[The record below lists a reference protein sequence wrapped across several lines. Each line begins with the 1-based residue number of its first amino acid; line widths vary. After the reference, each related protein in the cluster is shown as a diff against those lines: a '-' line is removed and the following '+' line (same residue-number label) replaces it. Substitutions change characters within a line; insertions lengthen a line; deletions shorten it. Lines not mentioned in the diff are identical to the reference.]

1 MKNTGAVAEHS
12 HRKCSSLLGL
22 AVFTCG
28 LSLSALAK
36 SDPNTC
42 IGVDF
47 DAKRP
52 LTASRVTARP
62 HVNFVKGSDDDAGCP
77 ADTEACRKKAFVVPG
92 DIVLTG
98 RTQGAFTCVAYQSFH
113 ARKQD
118 WTTGWMSTTSL
129 TPVAPARSPK
139 ITDWIGSWTHPGGTI
154 SISRGKNGALSI
166 EGEQTYP
173 AVGGAHSGVLGAT
186 VAPTQG
192 MIAFADDG
200 STPFEKGEEGQCLV
214 RMQRVGAWLLVED
227 NMQCGGSMVTF
238 TGLYRR
244 E

>member
-28 LSLSALAK
+28 LSLSALAE

-77 ADTEACRKKAFVVPG
+77 AGTEACRKKAFVVPG

-98 RTQGAFTCVAYQSFH
+98 RAQGAFTCVAYQSFH

-118 WTTGWMSTTSL
+118 WTTGWNVDDFLDTRRTGA
-129 TPVAPARSPK
+129 VA
-139 ITDWIGSWTHPGGTI
+139 
-154 SISRGKNGALSI
+154 
-166 EGEQTYP
+166 
-173 AVGGAHSGVLGAT
+173 
-186 VAPTQG
+186 
-192 MIAFADDG
+192 
-200 STPFEKGEEGQCLV
+200 
-214 RMQRVGAWLLVED
+214 ED
-227 NMQCGGSMVTF
+227 N
-238 TGLYRR
+238 GLDRFVVSPRR
-244 E
+244 NNLDFARQERGVEH